1 MKLFYPL
8 LLIFFLWTSSIAKAQ
23 VSVAPGQPVGRQN
36 PHHYIHAT
44 IVVPHTLYT
53 IPLPVKATSLALQI
67 NTLQSFANAY
77 IMSGRDTFRLVSDV
91 HAQEQN
97 PGGINISNLLIFP
110 EPISQVHFYS
120 GNVSGEAA
128 FHLLNA
134 GELRVD
140 PKPYRNS
147 QIQEDCSRP
156 ATIGQNVWRAGLPAP
171 AQLPEANQVAHL
183 IVHHS
188 ATSNTVTDYTSAVR
202 NIYLYHTQVNGWN
215 DIGYNFLIAPD
226 GTIFEGRDG
235 RERIE
240 DDSVLGAHFCGK
252 NRGTMGICLLG
263 TFTAVAP
270 TQKAQEALVKI
281 ASWKADKENLMV
293 LNSAL
298 HPPGN
303 TNASLL
309 NIMAGHRDG
318 CSTECPGS
326 LTYSLLPQLRTQVQR
341 QVEACREPVAQQIT
355 LYPQPAGREVFV
367 KATQGKEIQ
376 SFTLY
381 DITGKLKQIQAAKP
395 ANGQIRLDTRTLA
408 AGMYILYIQ
417 LSDSTSFTR
426 KMLIL

>member
-1 MKLFYPL
+1 
-8 LLIFFLWTSSIAKAQ
+8 
-23 VSVAPGQPVGRQN
+23 
-36 PHHYIHAT
+36 
-44 IVVPHTLYT
+44 
-53 IPLPVKATSLALQI
+53 
-67 NTLQSFANAY
+67 
-77 IMSGRDTFRLVSDV
+77 
-91 HAQEQN
+91 
-97 PGGINISNLLIFP
+97 
-110 EPISQVHFYS
+110 
-120 GNVSGEAA
+120 
-128 FHLLNA
+128 
-134 GELRVD
+134 
-140 PKPYRNS
+140 
-147 QIQEDCSRP
+147 
-156 ATIGQNVWRAGLPAP
+156 
-171 AQLPEANQVAHL
+171 
-183 IVHHS
+183 
-188 ATSNTVTDYTSAVR
+188 
-202 NIYLYHTQVNGWN
+202 
-215 DIGYNFLIAPD
+215 
-226 GTIFEGRDG
+226 
-235 RERIE
+235 
-240 DDSVLGAHFCGK
+240 
-252 NRGTMGICLLG
+252 MGICLLG

-281 ASWKADKENLMV
+281 ASWKADKENLTV

-303 TNASLL
+303 ANASLL

-381 DITGKLKQIQAAKP
+381 DVTGKLKQIQAAKP
-395 ANGQIRLDTRTLA
+395 SNGQIRLDTRTLA